1 MSDIREALRLIQGAE
16 PTVEQ
21 VHRITAIAHA
31 LDIPRSDAM
40 MPILAALDSYHGIF
54 TKLPIALK
62 ESAQKIAN
70 EAGTVAAQNAQ
81 EVVLNSIDEAL
92 NQLAPIIKNA
102 VEQAASAAA
111 DRAVKQAQ
119 SRSDMQASAVTTAFA
134 LIIVSAILVIG
145 LFLGGGLFH
154 SWQMGRIHFS
164 DLGEY
169 AMKGFFVIALSMTG
183 VVSIGYL
190 VQELSETYV
199 SWYTWLIGLYGV
211 GVLLWVFLHAVK
223 AYK

>member
-1 MSDIREALRLIQGAE
+1 MTDIREALRLIQGFD

-54 TKLPIALK
+54 TSLPIALT

-70 EAGTVAAQNAQ
+70 EAGSFAAQNAQ
-81 EVVLNSIDEAL
+81 EEVLNSVAEAV
-92 NQLAPIIKNA
+92 NRLAPIVENA
-102 VEQAASAAA
+102 VVQAASAAA

-119 SRSDMQASAVTTAFA
+119 SRAEMRASVVTTAFA
-134 LIIVSAILVIG
+134 LIIVSTILAIG

-164 DLGEY
+164 DLADY
-169 AMKGFFVIALSMTG
+169 AMKGFFVISLSMSG
-183 VVSIGYL
+183 VAAVGYF

-199 SWYTWLIGLYGV
+199 SWYTWLVGLYGV
-211 GVLLWVFLHAVK
+211 GVLFWVFLHAVK
-223 AYK
+223 AYT